1 MKSFFVLILSM
12 SSESF
17 LGCPCGV
24 TDPIVI
30 QHFPT
35 HIIATGTLKFCFRFR
50 ELAITGTEFLAMVQI
65 DSGFCHGDV
74 IDDFVLSGILDE
86 RFEVSELIWNSSE
99 E

>member
-1 MKSFFVLILSM
+1 MKSFFMLILSM

-17 LGCPCGV
+17 LRCPCGV

-30 QHFPT
+30 QHFPA
-35 HIIATGTLKFCFRFR
+35 HIIATGTLKFCFRLR
-50 ELAITGTEFLAMVQI
+50 ELAITGTEFLAMVQV

-74 IDDFVLSGILDE
+74 IDYFILSGILDE
-86 RFEVSELIWNSSE
+86 NLEVIEFIRAGSE